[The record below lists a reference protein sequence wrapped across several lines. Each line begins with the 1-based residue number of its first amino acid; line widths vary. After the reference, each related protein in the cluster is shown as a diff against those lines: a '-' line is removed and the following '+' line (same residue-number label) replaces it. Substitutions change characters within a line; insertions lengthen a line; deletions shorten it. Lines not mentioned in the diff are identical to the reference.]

1 MEKYDKIWDKF
12 SNSVKKGFD
21 SEPVYNEK
29 YLKTKIIS
37 YEGKINVNF
46 HDDGILKKS
55 SQCICKLVILI
66 DSVFKKS
73 QNNHSQVLLE
83 EYKHNVKDK
92 KMNKHIEDGL
102 EIPSNDSD
110 EEISSGKG

>member
-1 MEKYDKIWDKF
+1 MKKYDKIWDKF

-29 YLKTKIIS
+29 NLKTKIIS

-66 DSVFKKS
+66 DSVF
-73 QNNHSQVLLE
+73 
-83 EYKHNVKDK
+83 
-92 KMNKHIEDGL
+92 
-102 EIPSNDSD
+102 
-110 EEISSGKG
+110 